1 MRVSASFPVKE
12 EPRYWVDA
20 NRVGKNNN
28 AIPAKIHR
36 GPKRERAAEQAQ
48 TIKST
53 SETGTHS
60 PERVEY
66 ASKAFFLAGLAIAFI
81 EGREV
86 AGSYGDRTF
95 VERIDIARLELVD

>member
-12 EPRYWVDA
+12 EPRYCVDA

-36 GPKRERAAEQAQ
+36 GPRRARAAQQAQ

-53 SETGTHS
+53 SETGAHS
-60 PERVEY
+60 PARVEY
-66 ASKAFFLAGLAIAFI
+66 AAKAFFLAGLAIAFI
-81 EGREV
+81 EGRKV
-86 AGSYGDRTF
+86 AGRHGDGTF
-95 VERIDIARLELVD
+95 VERIDIPRLKLVN